1 VLPQAILVE
10 SLQLSSSL
18 SVTSDAGWK
27 VGSITSDSALTFS
40 NDQDLSIGSLSLTG
54 NNAEVNL
61 GSSDITVSVTDPVS
75 AGDTQIIRNGGGAL
89 NFSGG
94 LTLALGSELIGQGQ
108 QISGDIELNGGK
120 LTAEQD
126 TAFTGNISV
135 SANSTIQ
142 IDSSKAL
149 TYGGQA
155 VDIGSSK
162 LEIQG
167 GGSFLN
173 TETTPIKLNDEDSG
187 LVLDNVIVSN
197 VSATAESSS
206 QGVLGTSND
215 STVNNLSLTDK
226 LRLSVDSDK
235 TLTVTNPLTVPSQGI
250 ALSGAGTLKLSDNL
264 TLNGNASLASG
275 SLTVDTKGLLVK
287 KEEILT

>member
-1 VLPQAILVE
+1 LVR
-10 SLQLSSSL
+10 
-18 SVTSDAGWK
+18 V
-27 VGSITSDSALTFS
+27 F
-40 NDQDLSIGSLSLTG
+40 
-54 NNAEVNL
+54 
-61 GSSDITVSVTDPVS
+61 
-75 AGDTQIIRNGGGAL
+75 
-89 NFSGG
+89 
-94 LTLALGSELIGQGQ
+94 

-275 SLTVDTKGLLVK
+275 SLTVDTKGLLVNFGGDLNLSGGVLLTD
-287 KEEILT
+287 EDTNFHLLNNSTLTTNAEQEIGDITIPQGEQPMLTLSGNDTKLKVVKPLTLDVPCPQSLPVEPKAQLRLPGGVRISSGGELCIDGWA